1 MNIHRPTK
9 PTKGAGEKASPSSRH
24 RHSLLLPQEFEAA
37 VAISGSSPAR
47 RRSSPARGRSLS
59 ANRAVAH
66 DQMMHPDRRKSSLY
80 RSAPNCK
87 YESNSSSITA
97 QACTERSSN
106 RGHSDSLHSNGINV
120 TYSSATVPSRKF
132 VVELGKDDEILQ
144 VFEFSENGSLPPPG
158 TRTTPDKV
166 IVDSILSKRR
176 EKHSSHDTDKSSNSP
191 QCEFASSSHFSSQTT
206 ATTQTILSSSTNSR
220 DSILSSS
227 LRSSSGGLNS
237 SLRSSS
243 LKWGSRVS
251 LAMEDLGDINNSNRS
266 SSSNRSVRFDIDFD
280 PAPSITEPID
290 DESSMM
296 TQTVRSMK
304 TLAIKSELESRG
316 VSTDK
321 FIEKN
326 ELIDALLKIRREEE
340 EKRDVVDTA
349 KLSDPSAPKREANE
363 RHNAQLKIR
372 RKEEERDVVDPA
384 DLSDHCA
391 PKGGVNERH
400 RLYATTMTHRQNI
413 PQSTSLKSHFSNL
426 STNEGTY
433 SVDDDPSIM
442 TDHAVVVMSK
452 PMTNRVQGHTASAG
466 VAYARQNSIIGK
478 ILAPS
483 KLHTP
488 RRGSNSSSR
497 RRREDPNSVSVTQN
511 SSAYNQSYD
520 QEQSSQDD
528 GRQSHMRR
536 FFRR

>member
-1 MNIHRPTK
+1 
-9 PTKGAGEKASPSSRH
+9 
-24 RHSLLLPQEFEAA
+24 
-37 VAISGSSPAR
+37 
-47 RRSSPARGRSLS
+47 
-59 ANRAVAH
+59 
-66 DQMMHPDRRKSSLY
+66 
-80 RSAPNCK
+80 
-87 YESNSSSITA
+87 
-97 QACTERSSN
+97 
-106 RGHSDSLHSNGINV
+106 V
-120 TYSSATVPSRKF
+120 TYSSATAVPSRKF

-227 LRSSSGGLNS
+227 LRSSGGGLNS

-251 LAMEDLGDINNSNRS
+251 LAMEDLDVSDNINNSNRS

-280 PAPSITEPID
+280 PAPSITEPNDD

-326 ELIDALLKIRREEE
+326 ELIDALLKIRRKE
-340 EKRDVVDTA
+340 EKRDVVDPT
-349 KLSDPSAPKREANE
+349 
-363 RHNAQLKIR
+363 
-372 RKEEERDVVDPA
+372 
-384 DLSDHCA
+384 DLSDHYA

-400 RLYATTMTHRQNI
+400 LLYYATTMTHRQNI

-426 STNEGTY
+426 STNEGRY

-442 TDHAVVVMSK
+442 TDHAVFMSK
-452 PMTNRVQGHTASAG
+452 PMSNRIQGHTASAG

-488 RRGSNSSSR
+488 HRSSNSSSR